1 MIIIIPTKDRP
12 NELIKTIDVL
22 ASNIFF
28 FKEVIIVD
36 SSNLQIKKII
46 KEKIKNYN
54 FNIRII
60 DSEPSTCI
68 QRNIGFNFIKK

>member
-12 NELIKTIDVL
+12 NELIKTINFL
-22 ASNIFF
+22 ATNIFF

-46 KEKIKNYN
+46 K
-54 FNIRII
+54 
-60 DSEPSTCI
+60 
-68 QRNIGFNFIKK
+68 

>member
-28 FKEVIIVD
+28 FKKVIIVD
-36 SSNLQIKKII
+36 SSNLQIKK
-46 KEKIKNYN
+46 KIK
-54 FNIRII
+54 
-60 DSEPSTCI
+60 
-68 QRNIGFNFIKK
+68 